1 MAIFCLYLY
10 KEIDRVIIMASFF
23 SKLKETATDF
33 KNYMKKHP
41 VKGGIF
47 IALAVVGVAVIVT
60 ASVFS
65 GGAAAVAVGGGMAAA
80 FGGMG
85 ATGAIAFGAVTAVA
99 SAAALTYDVQRSTT
113 KAQATEEL
121 HERLNKKT
129 PGATVIT
136 AHLPTASTT
145 TTSEES
151 KNWHK
156 GTIPPS
162 DHFLRNNKDMI
173 SGESAEKTHRAKNSV
188 TEIKSESKKASKPAD
203 DANERGVSLKS
214 PGVT

>member
-99 SAAALTYDVQRSTT
+99 SAAALTYDFKRSTT
-113 KAQATEEL
+113 KAHATEEL
-121 HERLNKKT
+121 HERLNKKS
-129 PGATVIT
+129 PEATAIT
-136 AHLPTASTT
+136 TNRPAESATT
-145 TTSEES
+145 KIEEK
-151 KNWHK
+151 KNWHR
-156 GTIPPS
+156 GVIPHS
-162 DHFLRNNKDMI
+162 DHFLRNNKSMI
-173 SGESAEKTHRAKNSV
+173 PGESAEKTHHAKNSV
-188 TEIKSESKKASKPAD
+188 TEIKSESKKTDDVNQKEASL
-203 DANERGVSLKS
+203 NG
-214 PGVT
+214 PG